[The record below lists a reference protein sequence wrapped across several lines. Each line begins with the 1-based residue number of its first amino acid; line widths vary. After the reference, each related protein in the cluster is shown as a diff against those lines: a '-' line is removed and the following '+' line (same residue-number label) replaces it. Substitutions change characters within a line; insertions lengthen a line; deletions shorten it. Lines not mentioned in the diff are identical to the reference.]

1 MALVETASGR
11 WFPVFAFFSG
21 ISNQIDVLEISPL
34 IPPAHDS
41 LHDPGPGYVCR
52 EEAIEACRSWC
63 EAVALTEYWRVLA
76 ACTEVYPERNA
87 WYLDEITQLAGGD
100 TPRLHC
106 GISVHAMVLARR
118 TTGIEVMTATGD
130 TPDEAIEALYQCV
143 CEWSR
148 MLQAAACA
156 RSTPPIS

>member
-1 MALVETASGR
+1 M
-11 WFPVFAFFSG
+11 PG
-21 ISNQIDVLEISPL
+21 ISMRL
-34 IPPAHDS
+34 
-41 LHDPGPGYVCR
+41 
-52 EEAIEACRSWC
+52 RS
-63 EAVALTEYWRVLA
+63 
-76 ACTEVYPERNA
+76 
-87 WYLDEITQLAGGD
+87 LAGGD

-118 TTGIEVMTATGD
+118 TTGIEVITATGD

-143 CEWSR
+143 YEWSR